1 MPAIIASA
9 PGKTILFGEHAVVYG
24 YPAIAVPLTDIS
36 LFVIVQPLLDQN
48 SFHILNKDIQEDLY
62 LHTTDQVNHYSIA
75 LEIIRKHLEIDHL
88 PSMQL
93 DISSK
98 IPLASG
104 LGSSAAFAV
113 ALTKAVGEFLG
124 FRLTLEK
131 INEIAFEIEGNQHGT
146 PSGIDNTVITYQRPV
161 FFRKDHPIDFLKV
174 GQPLTLVLA
183 NSGIQSLTRE
193 SVSQIRKMRESN
205 PNEIDQIFDEIGA
218 ITEKARDF
226 IKKGDNQNTGKL
238 MVENH
243 NLLKEL
249 DLSLIQLD
257 GLVEAAV
264 NSGAFGAKLC
274 GGGKGGNVVALVP
287 PEIKEDISGAMVRA
301 GAQSCLT
308 STIAKTEGKS

>member
-1 MPAIIASA
+1 M
-9 PGKTILFGEHAVVYG
+9 K
-24 YPAIAVPLTDIS
+24 
-36 LFVIVQPLLDQN
+36 
-48 SFHILNKDIQEDLY
+48 
-62 LHTTDQVNHYSIA
+62 
-75 LEIIRKHLEIDHL
+75 
-88 PSMQL
+88 
-93 DISSK
+93 
-98 IPLASG
+98 
-104 LGSSAAFAV
+104 
-113 ALTKAVGEFLG
+113 
-124 FRLTLEK
+124 
-131 INEIAFEIEGNQHGT
+131 NEIAFDIEGNQHGT

-287 PEIKEDISGAMVRA
+287 PEIKEDISGSMLRA